1 MQARLRAMAGGRK
14 LLVGG
19 FLYLAIGLVAT
30 SPAAAADSSLNG
42 FDLEGALLPREE
54 IRGGGPARDGIQ
66 SVDEPE
72 FVAVGEA
79 HWVVESNPV
88 LGVAVGDETHAYPVH
103 LIEPHQ
109 IVNDEVGGVPVVVT
123 YDPLVAVPRA
133 YRRDVEGK
141 TLTFGVSGLLCN
153 SNFLLYD
160 RETESLWLQFTGEAI
175 AGPMAGKKLERIPIR
190 QELLS
195 TWLSRHPLSRVLSR
209 PRPTKIDYRYSRY
222 TRYMV
227 QDKIVFPVKARDDRF
242 HAKELVVG
250 VVVDGRPRAYL
261 GSLVTKAGGKVEDE
275 LGGKKIELVYSTDD
289 GIFSYDVEEGVDV
302 TEAYWFA
309 WKAFHPDTEVW
320 NDPGKPSG
328 NE

>member
-1 MQARLRAMAGGRK
+1 MARGCK
-14 LLVGG
+14 LIVGG
-19 FLYLAIGLVAT
+19 FLQVAIGVLFAL
-30 SPAAAADSSLNG
+30 PALAVDEAALGG
-42 FDLEGALLPREE
+42 FDLDGALLPREE
-54 IRGGGPARDGIQ
+54 IREGGPSRDGIE
-66 SVDEPE
+66 SVDDPE
-72 FVAVGEA
+72 FVAVEEA
-79 HWVVESNPV
+79 RWVVERNPV
-88 LGVAVGDETHAYPVH
+88 LGVAVGEEARVYPVH

-109 IVNDEVGGVPVVVT
+109 IVNDVLGGVPMVVT

-133 YRRDVEGK
+133 YRREVGGRI
-141 TLTFGVSGLLCN
+141 LSFGVSGLVYN

-175 AGPMAGKKLERIPIR
+175 AGPMAGKRLERIPIR
-190 QELLS
+190 EELLG

-227 QDKIVFPVKARDDRF
+227 EDKIVFPVKARDDRF
-242 HAKELVVG
+242 HAKELVLG

-275 LGGKKIELVYSTDD
+275 FGGEKIEIAYSTED
-289 GIFSYDVEEGVDV
+289 GIYSYDIAGQVDV

-309 WKAFHPDTEVW
+309 WKAFHPDTEIW
-320 NDPGKPSG
+320 NEPGDSSG
-328 NE
+328 TE

>member
-1 MQARLRAMAGGRK
+1 MARGRK
-14 LLVGG
+14 LLVVGL
-19 FLYLAIGLVAT
+19 LYLAVGLLAT
-30 SPAAAADSSLNG
+30 APAADPSLNG
-42 FDLEGALLPREE
+42 FDLGGALLPREE
-54 IRGGGPARDGIQ
+54 IRAGGPPRDGIE
-66 SVDEPE
+66 SVNEPE
-72 FVAVGEA
+72 FVAVEEA
-79 HWVVESNPV
+79 HWVAKRNPV
-88 LGVAVGDETHAYPVH
+88 LGVAVGEEAHVYPVH

-123 YDPLVAVPRA
+123 YDPLVAVPRTH
-133 YRRDVEGK
+133 RREVDGR
-141 TLTFGVSGLLCN
+141 TLSFGVSGLVYN

-190 QELLS
+190 QELLGS
-195 TWLSRHPLSRVLSR
+195 WLSRQPLSRVLSR

-227 QDKIVFPVKARDDRF
+227 QDKIVFPVTARDDRF
-242 HAKELVVG
+242 HAKELVLG

-275 LGGKKIELVYSTDD
+275 LGGKKVGLVYSTDD

-309 WKAFHPDTEVW
+309 WKAFHPDTEIW
-320 NDPGKPSG
+320 NDPGRPSG
-328 NE
+328 TE

>member
-1 MQARLRAMAGGRK
+1 MARGRK

-19 FLYLAIGLVAT
+19 FIQLAIGLLA
-30 SPAAAADSSLNG
+30 SASAAADNSLNG
-42 FDLEGALLPREE
+42 FDLDGALLPRQE
-54 IRGGGPARDGIQ
+54 IRAGGPSRDGIQ

-72 FVAVGEA
+72 FVAVEEA
-79 HWVVESNPV
+79 HWVVERNPV
-88 LGVAVGDETHAYPVH
+88 LGVAVGEEAHVYPVH

-133 YRRDVEGK
+133 FRREVEGK
-141 TLTFGVSGLLCN
+141 TLSFGVSGLVYS

-190 QELLS
+190 QELLG

-209 PRPTKIDYRYSRY
+209 PRPNKIDYRYSRY

-227 QDKIVFPVKARDDRF
+227 QDKIIFPVKARDDRF
-242 HAKELVVG
+242 HAKELVLG

-261 GSLVTKAGGKVEDE
+261 GSLVTKAGGRVEDE
-275 LGGKKIELVYSTDD
+275 FGGKKISLVYSTDD
-289 GIFSYDVEEGVDV
+289 GIYSYDVAEGVDV

-320 NDPGKPSG
+320 NDPGDLSG
-328 NE
+328 TE

>member
-1 MQARLRAMAGGRK
+1 MTRGRK
-14 LLVGG
+14 LLVAG
-19 FLYLAIGLVAT
+19 FLHLAIGLVAT
-30 SPAAAADSSLNG
+30 TPAAASDSSING

-54 IRGGGPARDGIQ
+54 IRAGGPPRDGIE

-72 FVAVGEA
+72 FVAGEKA
-79 HWVVESNPV
+79 HWVVENNPV
-88 LGVAVGDETHAYPVH
+88 LGVAVGEEAHVYPVH

-123 YDPLVAVPRA
+123 YDPLVALPRA
-133 YRRDVEGK
+133 YRREVEGK
-141 TLTFGVSGLLCN
+141 TLTFGVSGLVYN

-160 RETESLWLQFTGEAI
+160 RETESLWLQFTGEAV
-175 AGPMAGKKLERIPIR
+175 AGPMAGEKLERVPIR
-190 QELLS
+190 QELLAN
-195 TWLSRHPLSRVLSR
+195 WLARHPLSRVLSR

-242 HAKELVVG
+242 HAKELVLG

-275 LGGKKIELVYSTDD
+275 FGGKKIGLVYSTDD
-289 GIFSYDVEEGVDV
+289 GIFSYDVEEGANV

-309 WKAFHPDTEVW
+309 WKAFHPDTQVW
-320 NDPGKPSG
+320 NDPGRPSG
-328 NE
+328 TE

>member
-1 MQARLRAMAGGRK
+1 MARGSK

-19 FLYLAIGLVAT
+19 FLSLAIGLLAGA
-30 SPAAAADSSLNG
+30 PAAEGASLND
-42 FDLEGALLPREE
+42 FDLEGALLPSQE
-54 IRGGGPARDGIQ
+54 IRAGGPSRDGIK

-72 FVAVGEA
+72 FVSLKEA
-79 HWVVESNPV
+79 HGVVGRNPV
-88 LGVAVGDETHAYPVH
+88 LGVAVAEEAHAYPVH

-109 IVNDEVGGVPVVVT
+109 IVNDVIGGVPVVVT

-133 YRRDVEGK
+133 YRREVEGK
-141 TLTFGVSGLLCN
+141 TLSFGVSGLVYN

-190 QELLS
+190 QELLG

-209 PRPTKIDYRYSRY
+209 PIPTKIDYRYSRY

-227 QDKIVFPVKARDDRF
+227 EDKVIFPVKARDDRF
-242 HAKELVVG
+242 HAKELVLG

-261 GSLVTKAGGKVEDE
+261 GSLVTAAGGKVEDE
-275 LGGKKIELVYSTDD
+275 IAGKKIGLVYSTDD
-289 GIFSYDVEEGVDV
+289 GIYGYDVAEGVDV

-320 NDPGKPSG
+320 NDPGELSG
-328 NE
+328 TE

>member
-1 MQARLRAMAGGRK
+1 MSCGRK

-19 FLYLAIGLVAT
+19 FLFLAIGLVA
-30 SPAAAADSSLNG
+30 AADSSRNG

-54 IRGGGPARDGIQ
+54 IRAGGPPRDGIE

-72 FVAVGEA
+72 FVAVEKA
-79 HWVVESNPV
+79 HWVVDGNPV
-88 LGVAVGDETHAYPVH
+88 LGVAVGEEAHVYPVH

-109 IVNDEVGGVPVVVT
+109 IVNDEVDGVPVVVT
-123 YDPLVAVPRA
+123 FDPLVAVPRA
-133 YRRDVEGK
+133 YRREIEGK
-141 TLTFGVSGLLCN
+141 TLTFGVSGLIYN

-175 AGPMAGKKLERIPIR
+175 AGPMAGKKLERVAIR
-190 QELLS
+190 QELLG
-195 TWLSRHPLSRVLSR
+195 TWLARHPLSRVLSR

-242 HAKELVVG
+242 HAKELVLG
-250 VVVDGRPRAYL
+250 VVVDGRSRAYL

-275 LGGKKIELVYSTDD
+275 FGGEKIGLVYGTDE
-289 GIFSYDVEEGVDV
+289 GIFSYDVEKGVDV

-320 NDPGKPSG
+320 NDPGRPSG
-328 NE
+328 TE